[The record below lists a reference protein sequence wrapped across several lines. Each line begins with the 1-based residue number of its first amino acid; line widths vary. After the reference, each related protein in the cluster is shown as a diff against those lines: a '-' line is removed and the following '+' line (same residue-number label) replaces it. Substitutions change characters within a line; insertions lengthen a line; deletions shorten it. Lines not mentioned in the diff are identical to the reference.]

1 MFFLRTRYLS
11 RYLHKGLNLDDF
23 TVVKI
28 IPQDRH
34 FAVIIM
40 KNKDPYAPKKWCLQ
54 YRGNGHYFDT
64 EEELNAYFK
73 ERKFKNKLKG
83 KNNYEV

>member
-1 MFFLRTRYLS
+1 MEEKELSKYLW
-11 RYLHKGLNLDDF
+11 KGLDYNRYF
-23 TVVKI
+23 VVKI

-34 FAVIIM
+34 YAVIIM
-40 KNKDPYAPKKWCLQ
+40 RNNDPYAPKKWCLQ

-73 ERKFKNKLKG
+73 ERKFKNKLKR
-83 KNNYEV
+83 KSYYEV

>member
-1 MFFLRTRYLS
+1 MR
-11 RYLHKGLNLDDF
+11 
-23 TVVKI
+23 
-28 IPQDRH
+28 
-34 FAVIIM
+34 
-40 KNKDPYAPKKWCLQ
+40 NKSPYAPKKWCLQ